1 MNVAVWFHLY
11 KNSWIGKKRIYGNKG
26 EDMVILVGEIIDWE
40 GTVFKRED
48 NILYLD
54 LGGGLDF

>member
-11 KNSWIGKKRIYGNKG
+11 KNSWIDKKRIYGNKG